1 MEKTTDKSRAMG
13 TDSIGR
19 LMLRFSIPAIVGMVA
34 NALYNIVDRLFVG
47 QTVGASGIG
56 AISVVFPFTI
66 MVIAYGLLI
75 GVGAGSY
82 ISMSLGEKRR
92 ARAEKGMG
100 NAILLIAG
108 GGIVLTLVGFFFAE
122 PILRLSGSGDTLLPM
137 AMEYMGYI
145 VWGVFFSNLAFGL
158 NYFIRAEGNPRYAMF
173 TLIIGAGANVAL
185 DAWFILVLDMGVAG
199 AAIATLISQVISA
212 SWAVAYY
219 VRRMG
224 ALRFR
229 LKNLNL
235 EWRVVKRILAV
246 GSAPALAEIS
256 FTYVL
261 IVFNRTLRLYG
272 GDLAISAMG
281 IFFSL
286 DSLFF
291 LPVLGLAG
299 GVQPIIS
306 YNYGAKNYDRV
317 IRSVLAA
324 IKIGA
329 LFFTMSFTLVM
340 LVPGHMIRLF
350 SPDNP
355 ELLAMGA
362 RGMRLAYCGII
373 LASVSLVASHT
384 FQAIGKARIGIFLTL
399 SRHFFFILL
408 PLFILPPILGI
419 DGVWLSMPLSD
430 LGGAMAGSWFLRREF
445 REMRSCEALLRISL
459 DGGCGAPAD

>member
-1 MEKTTDKSRAMG
+1 MDKTTDNSRSMG

-19 LMLRFSIPAIVGMVA
+19 LMLRFSLPAIVGMVA

-56 AISVVFPFTI
+56 AISVVFPFMI
-66 MVIAYGLLI
+66 FVIAFGLLI

-82 ISMSLGEKRR
+82 ISISLGEKRR
-92 ARAEKGMG
+92 ARAEKAMG
-100 NAILLIAG
+100 NAIVLLVG
-108 GGIVLTLVGFFFAE
+108 GGALLTLFGVLFAE
-122 PILRLSGSGDTLLPM
+122 PVLKLSGSGETLLPM
-137 AMEYMGYI
+137 ALEYMDYV
-145 VWGVFFSNLAFGL
+145 VWGVFFSTLAFGL

-185 DAWFILVLDMGVAG
+185 DAYFILVLDMGVAG

-212 SWAVAYY
+212 SWAVMYY

-224 ALRFR
+224 TLRFR
-229 LKNLNL
+229 LKNLSL
-235 EWRVVKRILAV
+235 EWPVVRRILAV
-246 GSAPALAEIS
+246 GAAPALTELS
-256 FTYVL
+256 FTYIL

-272 GDLAISAMG
+272 GDLAIAAMG

-317 IRSVLAA
+317 IRAVMAA

-329 LFFTMSFTLVM
+329 LFFTMSFALVM
-340 LVPGHMIRLF
+340 LVPGQMIRLF
-350 SPDNP
+350 NSDNA
-355 ELLAMGA
+355 ELLAMGT

-408 PLFILPPILGI
+408 PLFLLPPILGI

-430 LGGAMAGSWFLRREF
+430 LGGAIAGAWFLRREF
-445 REMRSCEALLRISL
+445 RELRSSEALLQISL
-459 DGGCGAPAD
+459 EGGCGAPAD

>member
-1 MEKTTDKSRAMG
+1 MEKNLDKSHAMG

-19 LMLRFSIPAIVGMVA
+19 LMLRFSLPAIVGMVA

-47 QTVGASGIG
+47 QTVGAAGIG

-66 MVIAYGLLI
+66 MVIAFGLLI

-82 ISMSLGEKRR
+82 ISISLGEKKH
-92 ARAEKGMG
+92 ARAEKAMG
-100 NAILLIAG
+100 NAIVLLLCG
-108 GGIVLTLVGFFFAE
+108 GAVLTLLGVLFAE
-122 PILRLSGSGDTLLPM
+122 PILVLSGASETLLPM
-137 AMEYMGYI
+137 SLEYMGYV
-145 VWGVFFSNLAFGL
+145 VWGVFFSTLAFGL
-158 NYFIRAEGNPRYAMF
+158 NFFIRAEGNPRYAMF

-185 DAWFILVLDMGVAG
+185 DAYFILGLDMGVAG

-212 SWAVAYY
+212 AWAVMFY
-219 VRRMG
+219 VRRRG
-224 ALRFR
+224 TLRFR
-229 LKNLNL
+229 AKNLSL
-235 EWRVVKRILAV
+235 EWPVIRRILAV
-246 GSAPALAEIS
+246 GAAPALTEVS
-256 FTYVL
+256 FTYIL
-261 IVFNRTLRLYG
+261 IVFNRTLRFYG

-329 LFFTMSFTLVM
+329 LFFTLSFALVM
-340 LVPGHMIRLF
+340 LVPDYMIRLF
-350 SPDNP
+350 NSDNA
-355 ELLAMGA
+355 ELMAMGA
-362 RGMRLAYCGII
+362 RGMRLGYCGII
-373 LASVSLVASHT
+373 MASVSLVASHT
-384 FQAIGKARIGIFLTL
+384 FQAIGKARIGLFLTL
-399 SRHFFFILL
+399 SRHFLFILL
-408 PLFILPPILGI
+408 PLFLLPPILGI

-430 LGGAMAGSWFLRREF
+430 LGGALAGGWFLRREF
-445 REMRSCEALLRISL
+445 REMRSSEALLRL
-459 DGGCGAPAD
+459 VPAEGCGGSPD